1 LLLVGLFLGAC
12 GSTKPKTVLLP
23 PVTVT
28 PAAPQTEEPPPQPRQ
43 EADVEGEEPDE
54 LTILIEPGLEEE
66 EKQESLAEAA
76 RAERERR
83 RNAPPPT
90 IVITNQNLEDHAT
103 GDLTEVEGPPAPAE
117 PIVHTEAEETFEA
130 YWRDRIRE
138 ARSHWGSVEEEIDH
152 LNARIAEL
160 RQRFYAED
168 DPFYRDSQIKPAWD
182 RALERLE
189 EARAEMEDAEAEVE
203 RVLEE
208 GRRAGALPGWL
219 REGIELEP
227 EKKED
232 EGFEVIEHQPQE
244 PTIVVEDEE
253 GDPR

>member
-1 LLLVGLFLGAC
+1 LLLAGLFLGAC
-12 GSTKPKTVLLP
+12 GSTPKTVQLP
-23 PVTVT
+23 PVTVA
-28 PAAPQTEEPPPQPRQ
+28 PAAPETEEPPPQPSQ
-43 EADVEGEEPDE
+43 DADVEGEEPDD
-54 LTILIEPGLEEE
+54 LTILIEPGIEEE
-66 EKQESLAEAA
+66 EKRKSLAEAA

-83 RNAPPPT
+83 RNAPPPA
-90 IVITNQNLEDHAT
+90 IVITNQNLEEHAT
-103 GDLTEVEGPPAPAE
+103 RELTEAAGSPAPAE
-117 PIVHTEAEETFEA
+117 PIVETEAEETFEA

-138 ARSHWGSVEEEIDH
+138 ARSHWGSVAEEIDH

-189 EARAEMEDAEAEVE
+189 EARTELEDAEAEVE
-203 RVLEE
+203 GILEE

-227 EKKED
+227 EKRED